1 MDHGEHESSNAGLV
15 QAVESEG
22 GEIVEGHPLGDKV
35 AAFPHLPGI
44 YIFKDLEG
52 RVLYVGKARDIRKRV
67 SSYFRSSPAVKT
79 RVLLEKA
86 SDLEYMVTASEKEA
100 LLLEA
105 SLIKKYRPRYNV
117 ILRDD
122 KNYPA
127 LRIDPR
133 DPFPRIEVVRRL
145 EKDGALYFGP
155 YPSAYSMREI
165 LKLLNR
171 LFPLRQCGNKRL
183 PQREQPCLNY
193 AMGRCLGPCAEKIS
207 AEEYRKIVEEVVLF
221 LQGKTDFLQRQLQQR
236 MEEASEALEFERA
249 AFYRDRLR
257 GIASMLEK
265 QHIVSDRFMDQDVFG
280 LYGEGGG
287 TEVVVIF
294 IRQGTI
300 VGQKYYNLKDA
311 QGEEEEILAELIH
324 RYYAKGNHIPEEIL
338 TPFALEAEA
347 PLSEWLSELKGKKVH
362 IRAVKRGDRRRL
374 VDMAMN
380 NARERHLSRE
390 KLESR
395 DLGLLQTLQRLLR
408 LPRLP
413 ERMAC
418 MDISNIQGRHAV
430 GAIVVFENGQ
440 PDKSSYRIHR
450 ILSKTEPDD
459 PAMMEETLETVF
471 TEEPDFAAGLDLLM
485 LDGGKGQLNR
495 IYHWMLKNGMVDQL
509 PLISIAKERER
520 DRGEEGRG
528 LYEKFYIPGRKNP
541 VFFTRHPDILHLLQR
556 LRDET
561 HRFAISRYKR
571 THLSRLLSSELD
583 ELPGVG
589 LSRRQALLQHFGSIE
604 AIAGASIE
612 DLRAVPGI
620 PETVARTIME
630 YFSTRQ

>member
-1 MDHGEHESSNAGLV
+1 MDHGEHESGDAGLV

-22 GEIVEGHPLGDKV
+22 GEIVEGHPLSDKV

-105 SLIKKYRPRYNV
+105 SLIKKHRPRYNV

-338 TPFALEAEA
+338 TPLALEAEA
-347 PLSEWLSELKGKKVH
+347 PLAEWLSELKGKKVH

-418 MDISNIQGRHAV
+418 VDISNIQGRHAV

-450 ILSKTEPDD
+450 IRSKTEPDD

-495 IYHWMLKNGMVDQL
+495 IYHWMLNNGMVDQL

-604 AIAGASIE
+604 AIAGASFE
-612 DLRAVPGI
+612 DLLAVPGI